1 MCIRDSSDL
10 DHYFTDTY
18 DPVWEVCEDL
28 GIVLTQHGGTGVPN
42 YKGNP
47 ATPFLLLMEVPFY
60 AQKSMWHFIL
70 GGVFERFPN
79 LNYVMT
85 EQGVS
90 WVEPTL
96 HRMDSIWDQMA
107 STGRV
112 GELGMTTDQMLP
124 KKPSDYFQQNCWIGA
139 SFPAPSDA
147 KSIQDIGV
155 DNVMWGSDYPHTEG
169 TYPHTREALRNTFAG
184 WEESDLR
191 AVLAGNA
198 AHVYRMDLDHLAP
211 IASKHGP
218 TLAELQEPLGT
229 IPDNASPAFTRG

>member
-1 MCIRDSSDL
+1 
-10 DHYFTDTY
+10 
-18 DPVWEVCEDL
+18 
-28 GIVLTQHGGTGVPN
+28 
-42 YKGNP
+42 
-47 ATPFLLLMEVPFY
+47 
-60 AQKSMWHFIL
+60 
-70 GGVFERFPN
+70 
-79 LNYVMT
+79 MT

-112 GELGMTTDQMLP
+112 GELGMTAEQMLP

-155 DNVMWGSDYPHTEG
+155 NNVMWGSDYPHTEG

-191 AVLAGNA
+191 AGLAGNA
-198 AHVYRMDLDHLAP
+198 AHVYRMDLDQLAP
-211 IASKHGP
+211 IAAKHGP